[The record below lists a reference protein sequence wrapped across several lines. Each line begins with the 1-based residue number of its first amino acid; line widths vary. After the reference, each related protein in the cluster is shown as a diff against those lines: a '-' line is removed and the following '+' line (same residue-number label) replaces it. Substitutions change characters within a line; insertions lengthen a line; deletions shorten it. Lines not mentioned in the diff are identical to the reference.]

1 MRRVVL
7 DTNVLVSALWT
18 SLGNPSTIVSLML
31 SDKITPHFDH
41 RIMAEYH
48 AVLKRPK
55 LSFSNNDVDKLLAE
69 IERRGLSVVVKP
81 SVMPMIDE
89 TDRKFFDV
97 AKACEAVLIT
107 GNRKHYPQ
115 DPLVMTPAEFV
126 LEFQKSMVS

>member
-18 SLGNPSTIVSLML
+18 PLGNPSIIVSLML
-31 SDKITPHFDH
+31 SDKITPYFDY
-41 RIMAEYH
+41 RILAEYH

-55 LSFSNNDVDKLLAE
+55 LSFSNNDVHKLLAE

-81 SVMPMIDE
+81 SAVPMTDE

-97 AKACEAVLIT
+97 AKTCEAILIT

-126 LEFQKSMVS
+126 LSFRDY